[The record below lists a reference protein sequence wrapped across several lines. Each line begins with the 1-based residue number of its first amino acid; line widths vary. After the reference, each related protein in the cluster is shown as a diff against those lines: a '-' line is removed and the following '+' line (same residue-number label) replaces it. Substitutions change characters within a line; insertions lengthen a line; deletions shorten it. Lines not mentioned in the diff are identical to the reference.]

1 MKVSLVNARRSEK
14 PVIPLGLLYIAAVL
28 EKNGY
33 AVRVHDLIFPE
44 DEARYLR
51 DMADYQPDI
60 IGLSFL
66 TTAVLKAAAL
76 VRALRSTSSKSI
88 ITAGGPHVSGLP
100 KESMDLL
107 GLDYGVAG
115 EGEMPF
121 LSLCEALNCNT
132 DPRSIGGLVYRDGTR
147 VVANPIAGFI
157 ENLDELPLP
166 AWHLVNM
173 GNYLFPPGYI
183 KGLFYRRTMPVMT
196 SRGCPSK
203 CIFCSSPNV
212 FGRKIRRRSVGS
224 VISEI
229 KALKQRYDIDGIFFL
244 DDTFTVGTPWVMNL
258 CDALISEKIGLPW
271 SCQTRVNVVTREL
284 LEKMKRA
291 GCVQVD
297 YGIES
302 GSDRILK
309 ILKKGITLEQIRAAF
324 KMAEEVGLRTYGSV
338 LIGNPGETMADIE
351 ESRKLIREVRPSL
364 TLYNFL
370 TPFPGSE
377 LYNNARAYRVNI
389 NDREKLYCYDTRTAD
404 QPIMSSE
411 LSAAEMRQARSKLQN
426 EVFFR
431 NYRGYLRMRN
441 VPFLFEIAL
450 FAAKNPRKV
459 MSGLWKTMKNRT
471 LDDLADTM
479 YYIYCKERMSKD

>member
-33 AVRVHDLIFPE
+33 EVRVDDLIFAE
-44 DEARYLR
+44 DEEKYLR

-66 TTAVLKAAAL
+66 TTAVLKAAGLVKAL
-76 VRALRSTSSKSI
+76 KTVSGKAI
-88 ITAGGPHVSGLP
+88 IAAGGPHVSGLP

-107 GLDYGVAG
+107 GLDYAVAG

-121 LSLCEALNCNT
+121 LRLCAALNGNA
-132 DPRSIGGLVYRDGTR
+132 DSRSISGLVYRNGPE
-147 VVANPIAGFI
+147 VVANPIGGFI

-173 GNYLFPPGYI
+173 ANYLFPPGYI

-196 SRGCPSK
+196 SRGCPSR
-203 CIFCSSPNV
+203 CVFCSSPNI
-212 FGRKIRRRSVGS
+212 FGRKIRRRSVAS
-224 VISEI
+224 VIAEI
-229 KALKQRYDIDGIFFL
+229 KALKTRYDIDGIFFL
-244 DDTFTVGTPWVMNL
+244 DDTFTVGTPWVMDL
-258 CDALISEKIGLPW
+258 CDALIGEKIGLPW
-271 SCQTRVNVVTREL
+271 SCQTKVNVVTKEL
-284 LEKMKRA
+284 LERMKQA

-309 ILKKGITLEQIRAAF
+309 TLRKGTTVEQIRAAF
-324 KMAEEVGLRTYGSV
+324 KMAQEVGLRTYGSV

-377 LYNNARAYRVNI
+377 LYNHAQAYRVSI

-431 NYRGYLRMRN
+431 NYRGYLSMRN
-441 VPFLFEIAL
+441 MPFIFEIAL
-450 FAAKNPRKV
+450 CAAKNPRKV
-459 MSGLWKTMKNRT
+459 VSGLWKTMKNRT
-471 LDDLADTM
+471 LDDLADAV
-479 YYIYCKERMSKD
+479 YYIYCKERMS

>member
-14 PVIPLGLLYIAAVL
+14 PVIPLGLLTIASVL
-28 EKNGY
+28 EKNGFE
-33 AVRVHDLIFPE
+33 VRVHDLIFPE
-44 DEARYLR
+44 DEVRYLR
-51 DMADYQPDI
+51 EVADDPPDI

-76 VRALRSTSSKSI
+76 VKAIRSASRQSI

-107 GLDYGVAG
+107 GLDYAVAG
-115 EGEMPF
+115 EGEISF
-121 LSLCEALNCNT
+121 LKLCQALSSKT
-132 DPRSIGGLVYRDGTR
+132 DPRSISGLVYREGTG
-147 VVANPIAGFI
+147 VVANPITEFI

-183 KGLFYRRTMPVMT
+183 KGLFYRRTLPVLA
-196 SRGCPSK
+196 SRGCPSQ

-212 FGRKIRRRSVGS
+212 FGRRIRRRSVNN

-229 KALKQRYDIDGIFFL
+229 RALKQRYDIDGFYFL
-244 DDTFTVGTPWVMNL
+244 DDTFTVGIPWVMDL
-258 CDALISEKIGLPW
+258 CDALIREGLNFPW
-271 SCQTRVNVVTREL
+271 SCQTRVNVVTKEL
-284 LEKMKRA
+284 LAKMKQA

-302 GSDRILK
+302 GSERILK
-309 ILKKGITLEQIRAAF
+309 TLKKGITLEQIRAAF
-324 KMAEEVGLRTYGSV
+324 KMADEVGLRTYGSI

-351 ESRKLIREVRPSL
+351 ESGKLIRELRPSL

-377 LYNNARAYRVNI
+377 LYNNARAYRVNLQ
-389 NDREKLYCYDTRTAD
+389 DEEKLYSYDTRTAD

-431 NYRGYLRMRN
+431 NYRGFLRMQN
-441 VPFLFEIAL
+441 VPFLFEVA
-450 FAAKNPRKV
+450 FHAAKNPRKV
-459 MSGLWKTMKNRT
+459 ISGLWKTVKNRT
-471 LDDLADTM
+471 LDDLADAM
-479 YYIYCKERMSKD
+479 YYILCRERMSKS